1 MSAMSREWAFSM
13 AFSLFLM
20 LVFGMGLVWLNIERV
35 DMAYEITRLQHDIDQ
50 SMSLSAKLEVERDHL
65 VTPGRLRELAVQFGL
80 GPAKSGQIRRIGE
93 NGEVAGETRAPEVA
107 QARAAAPEAAPAAKP
122 KAAHKPEKAEKADRT
137 PKPLR
142 VTPPAPDDTA
152 PYEN

>member
-50 SMSLSAKLEVERDHL
+50 STALSAKLEVERDTL

-80 GPAKSGQIRRIGE
+80 GPAKSGQIRWLGE
-93 NGEVAGETRAPEVA
+93 NGESMGESRAPEAVP
-107 QARAAAPEAAPAAKP
+107 ARAVAAEAAPAGKSKAASRADKAPAKP
-122 KAAHKPEKAEKADRT
+122 ART
-137 PKPLR
+137 VPA
-142 VTPPAPDDTA
+142 PPAEPA
-152 PYEN
+152 AYEN